1 MGPQV
6 PDEPFG
12 SLFNDPDLGAVFA
25 RSSPADT
32 LAAVLTEARLVLAEV
47 ENPLDAELWGSDIV
61 AALSSGGDQADDLAS
76 EQAGDLAGDQVG
88 HLAGDPA
95 GDPAADLADAIVS
108 AAEGAATP
116 EALATLIVLGAVG
129 SGPLGEAARAAA
141 GRLAEAGI
149 SRPDWAESIGAP
161 SPGQCWCYGDVRG
174 HQEAVTM
181 TFWYADQGHVVSVL
195 LDHDEGGAIKDIW
208 VGEAGD
214 ILDRTRKMAR
224 LDSKMIFEMITQADA
239 RARLDRAFAA
249 GECPGQQAEASN
261 VASRRA
267 ILRTRMA
274 LLHR

>member
-61 AALSSGGDQADDLAS
+61 AALGSGGHQTDDQTSYQAAD
-76 EQAGDLAGDQVG
+76 Q
-88 HLAGDPA
+88 
-95 GDPAADLADAIVS
+95 AADLADAIVS

-116 EALATLIVLGAVG
+116 EALATLIVLGAIGTV
-129 SGPLGEAARAAA
+129 PLGEAARAAA

-267 ILRTRMA
+267 ILRSRMA
-274 LLHR
+274 LLRR

>member
-6 PDEPFG
+6 PDEPLG
-12 SLFNDPDLGAVFA
+12 SPSDDPELEAVFA
-25 RSSPADT
+25 RSSPADA
-32 LAAVLTEARLVLAEV
+32 LAAVLTEARMVLAEV
-47 ENPLDAELWGSDIV
+47 RGPLDAELWGSDIV
-61 AALSSGGDQADDLAS
+61 AALGSGGDRADDRADDGDDDQADD
-76 EQAGDLAGDQVG
+76 
-88 HLAGDPA
+88 
-95 GDPAADLADAIVS
+95 PAAAIVA
-108 AAEGAATP
+108 AAEKAATP

-129 SGPLGEAARAAA
+129 SGTLRDAAREAA
-141 GRLAEAGI
+141 GRLAGAGI
-149 SRPDWAESIGAP
+149 GRPDWADAIGVP
-161 SPGQCWCYGDVRG
+161 SPGQSWCYGDVAG

-181 TFWYADQGHVVSVL
+181 TFWYGDQGHVVSVL

-214 ILDRTRKMAR
+214 ILDRTREMAR
-224 LDSKMIFEMITQADA
+224 QDPKMLFEMITQADA

-249 GECPGQQAEASN
+249 GECPEQPAEASN

>member
-12 SLFNDPDLGAVFA
+12 SPSDDPELEAVFA
-25 RSSPADT
+25 RSSPSDA
-32 LAAVLTEARLVLAEV
+32 LAAVLIEARMVLAEV

-61 AALSSGGDQADDLAS
+61 AALGSGGDPPGD
-76 EQAGDLAGDQVG
+76 EAGDEAGDG
-88 HLAGDPA
+88 HGDRGAGQ
-95 GDPAADLADAIVS
+95 AAAIVS
-108 AAEGAATP
+108 AAEKAATP

-129 SGPLGEAARAAA
+129 PGHLGEAARDAA
-141 GRLAEAGI
+141 GRLTEAGI
-149 SRPDWAESIGAP
+149 ARPDWAESIGAP

-208 VGEAGD
+208 AGEAGD
-214 ILDRTRKMAR
+214 ILDRTRELAK
-224 LDSKMIFEMITQADA
+224 LDPKMIFEMITQADA

-249 GECPGQQAEASN
+249 GECPEQPAEASN

-267 ILRTRMA
+267 ILRRRMA

>member
-12 SLFNDPDLGAVFA
+12 SSSGDPEFEAVFA
-25 RSSPADT
+25 RSSPTDA

-47 ENPLDAELWGSDIV
+47 RGPLDAELWGSDIV
-61 AALSSGGDQADDLAS
+61 AALGSGRDRADDEPGDQA
-76 EQAGDLAGDQVG
+76 GDAAVDQ
-88 HLAGDPA
+88 PE
-95 GDPAADLADAIVS
+95 AIVS
-108 AAEGAATP
+108 AAEEAATP

-129 SGPLGEAARAAA
+129 SGRLGEAARAAV
-141 GRLAEAGI
+141 GRLTEAGI
-149 SRPDWAESIGAP
+149 ARPDWAESIGAP

-214 ILDRTRKMAR
+214 ILDRTREMAQQDPKM
-224 LDSKMIFEMITQADA
+224 LFEMITQADA

-249 GECPGQQAEASN
+249 GECPEHQAEESN

-267 ILRTRMA
+267 ILRTRMS

>member
-1 MGPQV
+1 MGAQV
-6 PDEPFG
+6 PDEPLG
-12 SLFNDPDLGAVFA
+12 SPSGDPEIEAVFA
-25 RSSPADT
+25 RSSPADA
-32 LAAVLTEARLVLAEV
+32 LAAVLTEARMVLAEV
-47 ENPLDAELWGSDIV
+47 RGPLDAELWGSDIV
-61 AALSSGGDQADDLAS
+61 AALGSGGDR
-76 EQAGDLAGDQVG
+76 AGDQ
-88 HLAGDPA
+88 
-95 GDPAADLADAIVS
+95 AAAIVA
-108 AAEGAATP
+108 AAEKAATP

-129 SGPLGEAARAAA
+129 PGTLDDAAREAA
-141 GRLAEAGI
+141 GRLADAGI
-149 SRPDWAESIGAP
+149 GRPDWADAIGVP
-161 SPGQCWCYGDVRG
+161 SPGQCWCYGDVAG

-214 ILDRTRKMAR
+214 ILDRTREMAR
-224 LDSKMIFEMITQADA
+224 QDSKMLFEMITQADA

-249 GECPGQQAEASN
+249 GECPEQPAEVSN